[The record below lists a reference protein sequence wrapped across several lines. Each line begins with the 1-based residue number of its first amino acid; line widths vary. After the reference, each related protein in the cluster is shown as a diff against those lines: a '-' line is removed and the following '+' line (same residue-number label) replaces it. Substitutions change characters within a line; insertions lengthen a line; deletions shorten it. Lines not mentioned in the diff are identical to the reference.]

1 MTQLDFSLG
10 IGQESVYGTPVAVTR
25 FPESDAVLKYEIGTV
40 DGKGLRP
47 RKGVKRL
54 QRNSVS
60 KYEGKGSI
68 SLDVSTRGFGYLLNA
83 VMGSVQN
90 TIIPSSTPPLYQ
102 QNHTLS
108 TADPIATYTIQ
119 ELLPTIGGD
128 NTFPHTFTGC
138 AFESVEISAKEG
150 GILEAVFE
158 VITRALSTTEAA
170 ATPSYPTDDA
180 LLTFVHGSV
189 KIGSGAAPTLP
200 TATSLAF
207 YSQSSS
213 VNVKDV
219 TVRVKR
225 NLDGNGWNLGGA
237 GLRSRRPVLGRP
249 EISGSLTVEYTDNT
263 LRDAYLAQT
272 PLAMVL
278 TFTHDAVISS
288 GGAATTAALQI
299 TIPSLRLKGEVPGSN
314 GGEPITQSIDWEA
327 FDNGT
332 AAQPIVISYRTL
344 DTLP

>member
-10 IGQESVYGTPVAVTR
+10 IAKESVYGTPVAVTR
-25 FPESDAVLKYEIGTV
+25 FPESDAQLKYEISTV
-40 DGKGLRP
+40 DGRGLRP
-47 RKGVKRL
+47 SKGVKRL
-54 QRNSVS
+54 SRNSVT

-68 SLDVSTRGFGYLLNA
+68 SLDVGTRGFGFLLNA
-83 VMGSVQN
+83 LLGSVVN
-90 TIIPSSTPPLYQ
+90 TQIAGTTPPLYQ

-108 TADPIATYTIQ
+108 TTDPISTYTIQ
-119 ELLPTIGGD
+119 ELLPTLGGD

-150 GILEAVFE
+150 AIVEAVFE
-158 VITRALSTTEAA
+158 VVTRALLTGETAA
-170 ATPSYPTDDA
+170 APSYPTDDA
-180 LLTFVHGSV
+180 LFTFVHGAI
-189 KIGSGAAPTLP
+189 KLGAGTVSLP
-200 TATSLAF
+200 TNTALANLAGVTNA
-207 YSQSSS
+207 
-213 VNVKDV
+213 VNVKDT

-225 NLDGNGWNLGGA
+225 NLDGSGWNIGGA

-249 EISGSLTVEYTDNT
+249 EITGAVTVEYTDNT

-272 PLAMVL
+272 PLSLVL
-278 TFTHDAVISS
+278 TFTHDAVIST
-288 GGAATTAALQI
+288 GGSQSTAALQI

-314 GGEPITQSIDWEA
+314 GGETITQSIDWEA

-344 DTLP
+344 DTTP